1 MRIWGADVNLYIKRK
16 EGIILTAIEII
27 DELGFQGLSTKEIAK
42 RQKIAEGTLYKH
54 FRSKDG
60 IILAVLDY
68 YTMFDVD
75 IKQTIE
81 MKRFSAKDSITYFIT
96 RFAEYYESYP
106 AMTSILQSYEV
117 LKNEAGIAHR
127 IIEIFE
133 ARSSFITDII
143 KKGIDC
149 GEITPD
155 IDSESYSDI
164 ILGTFIAISLKWRMR
179 KYNFPLKERILTAH
193 NYIMETC

>member
-1 MRIWGADVNLYIKRK
+1 MSFYIKRK

-27 DELGFQGLSTKEIAK
+27 DELGFQGLSTREIAK
-42 RQKIAEGTLYKH
+42 RQEIAEGTLYKH
-54 FRSKDG
+54 YRSKKE

-68 YTMFDVD
+68 YSMFDVD

-81 MKRFSAKDSITYFIT
+81 MNRFSAKDSITYFIT

-133 ARSSFITDII
+133 LRSNLITYLIERGI
-143 KKGIDC
+143 KD
-149 GEITPD
+149 GEIRPNV
-155 IDSESYSDI
+155 DSESLSDI
-164 ILGTFIAISLKWRMR
+164 ILGTFRAITLKWRIR
-179 KYNFPLKERILTAH
+179 KYSFPLKERILTAQ

>member
-1 MRIWGADVNLYIKRK
+1 MRFYIKRK

-54 FRSKDG
+54 YQRKDE

-68 YTMFDVD
+68 YSMFDTD

-96 RFAEYYESYP
+96 RFAEYYENYP
-106 AMTSILQSYEV
+106 AMTSILQSYEI
-117 LKNEAGIAHR
+117 LKNEAGISHK

-133 ARSSFITDII
+133 SRSNFIMRLIEI
-143 KKGIDC
+143 GKSN
-149 GEITPD
+149 GEINPNV
-155 IDSESYSDI
+155 DSESLSDI
-164 ILGTFIAISLKWRMR
+164 ILGTFTAITLKWRIR
-179 KYNFPLKERILTAH
+179 KYNFPLTERILAAH
-193 NYIMETC
+193 NHIMETC